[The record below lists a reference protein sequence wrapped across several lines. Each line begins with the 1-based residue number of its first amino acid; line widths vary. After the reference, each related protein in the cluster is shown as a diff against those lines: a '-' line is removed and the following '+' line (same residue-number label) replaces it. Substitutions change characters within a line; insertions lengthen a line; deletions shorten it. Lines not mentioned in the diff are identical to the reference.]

1 MSREE
6 IPKEDI
12 RYEKET
18 NRVVIKLSDGK
29 EIDISPQ
36 TIRDI
41 LPTLNKEEKVQ
52 DLLMMI
58 HDIEKEELSRMSFF
72 IQKMKDLDKGIDNA
86 RVGLSNCQ
94 KAVCVKKYSVLI
106 KSYVDSKN
114 ALAEIRRA
122 ITLLEKMKIPIRI
135 RIAKLGHDPD
145 EYDECTPNKY
155 DI

>member
-12 RYEKET
+12 KYDKET
-18 NRVVIKLSDGK
+18 NRVVIKLSSGE
-29 EIDISPQ
+29 EIEISPQ

-41 LPTLNKEEKVQ
+41 LPILNKEEKVK

-58 HDIEKEELSRMSFF
+58 HDIEKEELTRISFF
-72 IQKMKDLDKGIDNA
+72 IKKMKELDKGIHDA
-86 RVGLSNCQ
+86 REGLTKCE

-106 KSYVDSKN
+106 KSFVDSKN
-114 ALAEIRRA
+114 ALAEIRRI

-135 RIAKLGHDPD
+135 RIAKLGQDPD